1 MHQHK
6 NHVISNQ
13 KTSWRLQDLQISVM
27 CYSFNNIWDD
37 TVIFLQLIA
46 IVFKSFRL
54 ETCFFVQGDA

>member
-6 NHVISNQ
+6 KNVISNP
-13 KTSWRLQDLQISVM
+13 KTFWCLQDLQISVM
-27 CYSFNNIWDD
+27 FFSFKNIWDD